1 MLVNRLEVDMR
12 SAHSRGCFTASA
24 LLPRAGRAGHI
35 RRSATIVQATSQ
47 LVPCKLMGVGS
58 AVPERCLTNK
68 DLESLVDT
76 TDEWIASRTGI
87 RQRHVLGKGESLT
100 ELAATASL
108 RAIEMAG
115 LKPEDI
121 DMVILATSTPE
132 DIFGNAC
139 MVSTQQV

>member
-1 MLVNRLEVDMR
+1 MMLNRLEVDRRCVQKDCSTSSRLPPGFR
-12 SAHSRGCFTASA
+12 SLSQGS
-24 LLPRAGRAGHI
+24 
-35 RRSATIVQATSQ
+35 RRSVAVQAT
-47 LVPCKLMGVGS
+47 LTPCKLMGVGS

-68 DLESLVDT
+68 DLESIVDT

-100 ELAATASL
+100 QLAASASL

-121 DMVILATSTPE
+121 DMVLLATSTPE

-139 MVSTQQV
+139 MVS